1 MMQNASY
8 ARYENNPARQVA
20 YRIWANNSSTPITE
34 LMPAI
39 EAAVGEKVALRTVQG
54 WRHRDNWDERLAWEL
69 LAKSERIVIDHVI
82 GARVAAPEALA
93 YLRSVVSGDVIGTPE
108 RVSAAKALIA
118 ENRALIV
125 AMAGKLTP
133 PSEQLAE
140 GLSESELLAL
150 ETPWVPEEQG
160 SEAPD

>member
-150 ETPWVPEEQG
+150 ETPWTPDMQATETPE
-160 SEAPD
+160 